1 MRLFYFFL
9 LIFSA
14 VFHVLYKGDLS
25 FVLLGFVVI
34 LPFFTLALLIITAL
48 KVRVTAQLEQ
58 LSAARG
64 STAVLKL
71 TIKNNSVFPIVSCA
85 AEIRYKPSVPLETPT
100 VKKFR
105 MSASIGARSEECF
118 ALNIKPEHCGTV
130 DIAVTKIRLR
140 DIMGLFS
147 IPVKSQLSGKITSLP
162 IIYPIQAS
170 VESAPASY
178 SESSTFSQIKSG
190 DDPSEIFALREYRD
204 GDNNNRIHWKLSS
217 RSENFIVKELSL
229 PVGCRVLIIT
239 DFVGCKKAA
248 DVDKILDT
256 AFSISHFLTEYG
268 TAHSLAYA
276 CSDCTIH
283 SNEITEADKFHIAK
297 AEICNVLKDTA
308 SEISFAE
315 AVSADGAFYVRNSFS
330 RIIAV
335 VSDTDIARADELE
348 ALCGEAYLTIICT
361 GSPNMSRDDEECRA
375 EIIYADAEKLSSR
388 ELLII

>member
-1 MRLFYFFL
+1 MRLFYFLL
-9 LIFSA
+9 LIFSV

-34 LPFFTLALLIITAL
+34 LPFFMLAMLIVSAL
-48 KVRVTAQLEQ
+48 KTRVTAQLEH

-64 STAVLKL
+64 SSAVLKL
-71 TIKNNSVFPIVSCA
+71 TVKNSSVFPIVSCA
-85 AEIRYKPSVPLETPT
+85 AEVRYKPAVPFENSSV
-100 VKKFR
+100 KFFR

-130 DIAVTKIRLR
+130 DVAIVKIRLR

-147 IPVKSQLSGKITSLP
+147 IPVKSQMSGKITSLP
-162 IIYPIQAS
+162 VIYPIQAS
-170 VESAPASY
+170 VESAPASS
-178 SESSTFSQIKSG
+178 SESSTFSPIKSG

-239 DFVGCKKAA
+239 DFFGCKKADEA
-248 DVDKILDT
+248 DKILDT
-256 AFSISHFLTEYG
+256 AFSISHFLAEYG
-268 TAHSLAYA
+268 TAHSVAYA

-283 SNEITEADKFHIAK
+283 SNEITDADKFHIAS
-297 AEICNVLKDTA
+297 ADVCSALKDTA

-315 AVSADGAFYVRNSFS
+315 TVSADGTFHVKNRFS
-330 RIIAV
+330 RVIAV
-335 VSDTDIARADELE
+335 VSDTDAARTNELE
-348 ALCGEAYLTIICT
+348 TLCGEAYLTIICT
-361 GSPNMSRDDEECRA
+361 GSPDMSKDIDECCA
-375 EIIYADAEKLSSR
+375 EIIFADAETLSNR